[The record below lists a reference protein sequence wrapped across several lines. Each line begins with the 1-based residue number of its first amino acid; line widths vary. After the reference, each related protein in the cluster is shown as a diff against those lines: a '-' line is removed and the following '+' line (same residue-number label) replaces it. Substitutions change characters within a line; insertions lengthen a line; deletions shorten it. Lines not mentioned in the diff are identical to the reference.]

1 MIPLARI
8 GRARKRAAAG
18 QLVEV
23 VSVQPP
29 KLFFDG
35 FGMETLEG
43 ACREYPS
50 CDLLYDLPEPDT
62 SE

>member
-1 MIPLARI
+1 MIRLARI
-8 GRARKRAAAG
+8 GRGRKRAAAG

-35 FGMETLEG
+35 FGMEIPEG
-43 ACREYPS
+43 ACREYHS